1 MTMHAVIGS
10 TGGSAAVFALVG
22 VVAGAL
28 VALIAPRLSD
38 TVAARRRERESR
50 KRLLERDLEFAETA
64 PMENRRAIPRPPQ
77 DLIAAVAEGRC
88 VLYGGSGLSSYAGLP
103 TGNALL
109 AAMIDHLEQ
118 LRPDRDWAVLRE
130 SLEEG
135 QTALVSEII
144 RRRLGPKALRDV
156 LISIFQRTRT
166 ARTSLLFET
175 LGQIEFVGLV
185 TDQWDD
191 LITQPFARR
200 DPMRLTPR
208 TSSNAGELLRDERFF
223 TLKLYGDLNDSSDL
237 LFTVEDYRQAI
248 RDERDFA
255 SLVATLLASRTFL
268 FLGVSVRQ
276 IEEFFT
282 ASGVRA
288 PASQSHVALVAD
300 QRGFSLV
307 ADRMQDRYGVTLI
320 RLDVEE
326 GPLPVEAFVEEL
338 CRAGKKAVGHP
349 RRLSETMRLERIN
362 LEKVGPF
369 DELDIELESDWT
381 ILLGDNAAGK
391 STVLRAV
398 ALALAGESRP
408 TAMAPKRMLR
418 SGASVGKISIWVG
431 GARYTTELRREANG
445 AVRATA
451 DAVTPIQA
459 GTWLAL
465 GFPPLRGVSNQE
477 PRGATM
483 SPASAP
489 SADDVLPLLE
499 DNVDLRLN
507 DVKQWV
513 FTTWLIGNERG
524 ASRARRSR
532 AMLEH
537 FFELLGRLTPGV
549 DFTFRGVNAD
559 TREIELDSPDGAI
572 SIDMLS
578 QGISSLLAW
587 VGVLLERL
595 YEAYDDDRN
604 PASRGALVLVDEID
618 AHLHPDWQQRLLPE
632 LRGVFPAIQLFA
644 TTHSPLMVGNT
655 FPGEVIQ
662 LARHEGVRTRR
673 RLDVRF
679 EGLRADQI
687 LTSVAFELDST
698 RDRKTTTGLDEYRAL
713 MARAELTPDETARL
727 AELNQRLRETL
738 PYPHE
743 TESERLHAARV
754 DELAASQL
762 RRQLTELSPEQRQ
775 ALADEAQSLVE
786 RLDEDGGKT

>member
-1 MTMHAVIGS
+1 MTTQVVIGS
-10 TGGSAAVFALVG
+10 AGGSAVVFALVG
-22 VVAGAL
+22 VAAGAL
-28 VALIAPRLSD
+28 VALVAPRLSD
-38 TVAARRRERESR
+38 TLTARRRERESR
-50 KRLLERDLEFAETA
+50 KRLSERDLEFAATS
-64 PMENRRAIPRPPQ
+64 PTENRKALSHPPQ
-77 DLIAAVAEGRC
+77 DLVAAVAEGRC

-109 AAMIDHLEQ
+109 AAMIDHMEQ
-118 LRPDRDWAVLRE
+118 LTPAEDWTVLRE
-130 SLEEG
+130 QLDQG
-135 QTALVSEII
+135 QTALVSELL
-144 RRRLGPKALRDV
+144 RRRLGNDLREV
-156 LISIFQRTRT
+156 LISIFRKTRT
-166 ARTSLLFET
+166 ARTSEFFES
-175 LGQIEFVGLV
+175 LGRIEFVGLV

-200 DPMRLTPR
+200 DPVRLTPR

-223 TLKLYGDLNDSSDL
+223 TLKLYGDLNDSTDL
-237 LFTVEDYRQAI
+237 LFTVEDYREAI
-248 RDERDFA
+248 RDERSFA
-255 SLVATLLASRTFL
+255 SVVATLLASRTFL
-268 FLGVSVRQ
+268 FLGASVRQ

-288 PASQSHVALVAD
+288 PASQSHVALVEN

-307 ADRMQDRYGVTLI
+307 AERMKDRYGVTLI
-320 RLDVEE
+320 SFDVEE
-326 GPLPVEAFVEEL
+326 GSRPVEAFVEAL
-338 CRAGKKAVGHP
+338 RTAGKKAVSHP
-349 RRLSETMRLERIN
+349 RRLSETMRLERID
-362 LEKVGPF
+362 LENIGPF
-369 DELDIELESDWT
+369 DQLDIELGNDWT

-408 TAMAPKRMLR
+408 TIAPNRMLR
-418 SGASVGKISIWVG
+418 SGASAGKISILVG
-431 GARYTTELRREANG
+431 GARYTTELRRESDRV
-445 AVRATA
+445 VRATA

-499 DNVDLRLN
+499 NNVDLRLN

-524 ASRARRSR
+524 ASRAIRSR

-572 SIDMLS
+572 SIDLLS

-595 YEAYDDDRN
+595 YEAYDDDRD

-618 AHLHPDWQQRLLPE
+618 AHLHPDWQKRLLPE
-632 LRGVFPAIQLFA
+632 LRDVFPAIQLVA

-655 FPGEVIQ
+655 LPGEVIH
-662 LARHEGVRTRR
+662 LERRGGARALRQ
-673 RLDVRF
+673 LDVTF
-679 EGLRADQI
+679 QGLRADQI

-698 RDRKTTTGLDEYRAL
+698 RDQKTTEELDEYCAL
-713 MARAELTPDETARL
+713 MARAKFTPNEAARL
-727 AELNQRLRETL
+727 AELSERLRERL
-738 PYPHE
+738 PYPQE
-743 TESERLHAARV
+743 TEGERRQAASV
-754 DELAASQL
+754 DELAAHTL
-762 RRQLTELSPEQRQ
+762 RCQLTELSVEQRQ
-775 ALADEAQSLVE
+775 ALADEAQTFLE
-786 RLDEDGGKT
+786 GLGDDQGEK

>member
-1 MTMHAVIGS
+1 MTTQAVIGS

-22 VVAGAL
+22 VAAGAL
-28 VALIAPRLSD
+28 VALVAPRLSD
-38 TVAARRRERESR
+38 TLAARRRERESR
-50 KRLLERDLEFAETA
+50 KRLSERDLEFTA
-64 PMENRRAIPRPPQ
+64 TSPTENRRALPRPPQ
-77 DLIAAVAEGRC
+77 DLVAAVAERRC

-109 AAMIDHLEQ
+109 AAMIDHMEQ
-118 LRPDRDWAVLRE
+118 LAPDGDWTVLRE
-130 SLEEG
+130 QLDEG
-135 QTALVSEII
+135 QTALVSELL
-144 RRRLGPKALRDV
+144 RRRLEPDDLREV
-156 LISIFQRTRT
+156 LISIFRRMRT
-166 ARTSLLFET
+166 ARTPEIFESLGRT
-175 LGQIEFVGLV
+175 EFVGLV

-191 LITQPFARR
+191 LIAQPFARH
-200 DPMRLTPR
+200 DPVRLTPR
-208 TSSNAGELLRDERFF
+208 TSSNPGELLRDERFF
-223 TLKLYGDLNDSSDL
+223 TLKLYGDLNDSTDL
-237 LFTVEDYRQAI
+237 LFTVEDYREAI

-255 SLVATLLASRTFL
+255 SVVATLLASRTFL
-268 FLGVSVRQ
+268 FLGASVRQ
-276 IEEFFT
+276 IEEFFA

-288 PASQSHVALVAD
+288 PASQSHVALVEN

-307 ADRMQDRYGVTLI
+307 ADRMKDRYGVTLI
-320 RLDVEE
+320 PFDAEE
-326 GPLPVEAFVEEL
+326 GPRPIEAFVEAL
-338 CRAGKKAVGHP
+338 RTAGKKAVSHP
-349 RRLSETMRLERIN
+349 RRLSETMRLERIDLQN
-362 LEKVGPF
+362 VGPF
-369 DELDIELESDWT
+369 DQLDIDLGSDWT

-408 TAMAPKRMLR
+408 TAIAPSRMLR
-418 SGASVGKISIWVG
+418 SGASAGTISIWIG
-431 GARYTTELRREANG
+431 GARYTTELRRAG
-445 AVRATA
+445 ARVRATA

-489 SADDVLPLLE
+489 SADDLLPLLE

-532 AMLEH
+532 VMLDH

-572 SIDMLS
+572 SIDLLS

-595 YEAYDDDRN
+595 YEAYDDDRD

-618 AHLHPDWQQRLLPE
+618 AHLHPEWQRRLLPE
-632 LRGVFPAIQLFA
+632 LRDVFPAIQLFA

-655 FPGEVIQ
+655 LPGEVIQ
-662 LARHEGVRTRR
+662 LERRGGVRARR
-673 RLDVRF
+673 QLDVRF
-679 EGLRADQI
+679 QGLRADQI
-687 LTSVAFELDST
+687 LTSAAFELGST
-698 RDRKTTTGLDEYRAL
+698 RDRETTEVLEEYRAL
-713 MARAELTPDETARL
+713 MAPAKLTPDAAARRD
-727 AELNQRLRETL
+727 ELSEILRERL
-738 PYPHE
+738 PYPQE
-743 TESERLHAARV
+743 TESERRHAARV
-754 DELAASQL
+754 DELAAYTL
-762 RRQLTELSPEQRQ
+762 HRRLTDLSVDQRQ
-775 ALADEAQSLVE
+775 ALADEAQTFIE
-786 RLDEDGGKT
+786 RLGDDQGEK